1 MTEALGG
8 VKVLDLSRI
17 LTGPYCTMMMADL
30 GAEVVKVESP
40 GVGDDTR
47 QWGPPFINGEST
59 YFLSVNRNK
68 QSITLNLK
76 HPQGQ
81 AVFLDLVQWA
91 DVLVENFR
99 PGTME
104 KLGFGYERLRER
116 NPALIYC
123 SISGFGNTGPYRLKP
138 GYDVLAQ
145 AMGGMMGVTGYEGGA
160 PVKAGMS
167 VADIGAGMFAAFGIM
182 AALHSRQ
189 QTGRGQV
196 VDTSLLESQVA
207 WHTYL
212 ATGYLAAGK
221 APHKLGSAHPSIAPY
236 QALRCKDGDFV
247 VAVGNDTLWQKFC
260 QTLGLDQLGA
270 DPRWIT
276 NPARAT
282 GRDELIPLIEAQI
295 AERTVAELV
304 ERCEAAGVPA
314 GPIYGLEQVYTDP
327 QVLAREM
334 VVEVDHP
341 TVGLF
346 KMTGI
351 PYKLSETPGTIKT
364 PPPLLG
370 QHTNEVLKSLGYTE
384 EQIATMRQNGAI

>member
-1 MTEALGG
+1 MTDALSG

-40 GVGDDTR
+40 GAGDDTR

-76 HPQGQ
+76 HPEGQ
-81 AVFLDLVQWA
+81 AVFMDLVRWA

-104 KLGFGYERLRER
+104 KLGFGYERLREQ
-116 NPALIYC
+116 NPGLIYC
-123 SISGFGNTGPYRLKP
+123 SISGFGNSGPYRLKP

-145 AMGGMMGVTGYEGGA
+145 AMGGMMGVTGYDGGP

-182 AALHSRQ
+182 AALFSRQ

-196 VDTSLLESQVA
+196 VDTSLMEGQVA

-212 ATGYLAAGK
+212 ATSYLAAGK
-221 APHKLGSAHPSIAPY
+221 MPRKLGSAHPSIAPY
-236 QALRCKDGDFV
+236 QALRCKDGDFI
-247 VAVGNDTLWQKFC
+247 VAVGNDALWQKFC
-260 QTLGLDQLGA
+260 QALGLDELGA
-270 DPRWIT
+270 DPMWTT
-276 NPARAT
+276 NPQRSA
-282 GRDELIPLIEAQI
+282 GRDQLIPLIEAHL
-295 AERTVAELV
+295 ANHTVAELV
-304 ERCEAAGVPA
+304 ERCESVGVPA

-341 TVGLF
+341 TVGPF

-351 PYKLSETPGTIKT
+351 PYKLSETPGKIKSA
-364 PPPLLG
+364 PPLLG
-370 QHTNEVLKSLGYTE
+370 QHTDRVLSSLGYSE
-384 EQIATMRQNGAI
+384 AQIAAMRQGGAI

>member
-1 MTEALGG
+1 LTDALAG

-30 GAEVVKVESP
+30 GAEVVKVEAP

-47 QWGPPFINGEST
+47 QWGPPFISGEST

-76 HPQGQ
+76 HPDGQ
-81 AVFLDLVQWA
+81 SVFLDLVRWA

-99 PGTME
+99 PGTLE
-104 KLGFGYERLRER
+104 KLGFSYERLREQ
-116 NPALIYC
+116 NPGLIYC
-123 SISGFGNTGPYRLKP
+123 SISGFGNSGPYRLKP

-145 AMGGMMGVTGYEGGA
+145 AMGGMMGVTGYEGG
-160 PVKAGMS
+160 PPIKAGMS

-182 AALHSRQ
+182 AALFSRQ

-196 VDTSLLESQVA
+196 VDTSLLEGQVA

-221 APHKLGSAHPSIAPY
+221 GPRKLGSAHPSIAPY
-236 QALRCKDGDFV
+236 QALRCKDGDFI
-247 VAVGNDTLWQKFC
+247 VAVGNDALWQKFC
-260 QTLGLDQLGA
+260 QALGLEQLGA
-270 DPRWIT
+270 DPRWTT
-276 NPARAT
+276 NPARAS
-282 GRDELIPLIEAQI
+282 GRDELIPLIEAEI
-295 AERTVAELV
+295 ADSTVAELV
-304 ERCEAAGVPA
+304 ALCELIGVPA

-341 TVGLF
+341 TVGPF

-351 PYKLSETPGTIKT
+351 PYKLSETPGKIKS

-370 QHTNEVLKSLGYTE
+370 QHTDQVLKSLGYSE
-384 EQIATMRQNGAI
+384 EQVKSMRQNGAI

>member
-1 MTEALGG
+1 MSDALAG

-30 GAEVVKVESP
+30 GAEVVKIEAP
-40 GVGDDTR
+40 GAGDDTR

-68 QSITLNLK
+68 QSLTLNLK
-76 HPQGQ
+76 HPEGQ
-81 AVFLDLVQWA
+81 AVFLDLVKWA

-104 KLGFGYERLRER
+104 KLGFGYERLREL
-116 NPALIYC
+116 NPGLIYC

-145 AMGGMMGVTGYEGGA
+145 AMGGMMGVTGYEGGP

-182 AALHSRQ
+182 AALFSRQ

-196 VDTSLLESQVA
+196 VDTSLLEGQVA

-221 APHKLGSAHPSIAPY
+221 APRKLGSAHPSIAPY
-236 QALRCKDGDFV
+236 QALSCKDGHFI
-247 VAVGNDTLWQKFC
+247 VAVGNDALWQKFC
-260 QTLGLDQLGA
+260 QTLGLEQLGS
-270 DPRWIT
+270 DPKWT
-276 NPARAT
+276 NNPARAT
-282 GRDELIPLIEAQI
+282 GRDELIALIEAQLVN
-295 AERTVAELV
+295 RTVAELV
-304 ERCEAAGVPA
+304 ECCEAVGVPA

-341 TVGLF
+341 TVGPF

-351 PYKLSETPGTIKT
+351 PYKLSETPGKIKT

-370 QHTNEVLKSLGYTE
+370 QHTDEVLKSIGYSE
-384 EQIATMRQNGAI
+384 DQITAMRRSGAI